1 MHRLPA
7 TIRAINGDDP
17 PTNRIKPSSKSR
29 NMARKQAGAGE
40 KKYAGMR
47 CLREHPGIQAAKLPE
62 TAERRKYLA
71 AKNLSGSSGL
81 LEIDRATKS
90 RLCPIAGKYTRS
102 DYGKSE
108 RVSTRGLLRRET
120 QSPNSPARRVGAKRD
135 FHARKNR

>member
-1 MHRLPA
+1 MGMILRQMV
-7 TIRAINGDDP
+7 
-17 PTNRIKPSSKSR
+17 KPSSKSR

-62 TAERRKYLA
+62 TAERKKYLT